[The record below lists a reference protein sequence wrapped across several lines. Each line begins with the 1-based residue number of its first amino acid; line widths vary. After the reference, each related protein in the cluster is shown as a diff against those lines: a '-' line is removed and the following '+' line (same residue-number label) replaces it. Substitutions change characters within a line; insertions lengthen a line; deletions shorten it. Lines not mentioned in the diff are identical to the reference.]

1 MSSALAV
8 GYLCLNYNQGDFLK
22 YNNKLHTVLAVT
34 AVFLCV
40 SVFSGCSLLDEL
52 GFSDNSQISQTV
64 TSGGTVVGA
73 RSNAYSGYGF
83 SNLEREDLQNLYEML
98 DQYAN
103 KSSVEKIVADGTFSV
118 KEISQALEAY
128 KNDNPQVFWLDD
140 TFEYSHFG
148 SKTGIILSFIYDGD
162 ELSQMKQNFDA
173 KVSEIIANAPTNS
186 TDYDVELYIN
196 DYIVDNC
203 QYDKEGAAA
212 ADNGETLGNEHNA
225 YGALID
231 QKAVC
236 DGYSAAFQLLCNK
249 LGIECVSIQGT
260 SKDEPHMWN
269 GVKINNEWYHTD
281 VTWNDSDEYVHSER
295 YFYLNLTTE
304 QIKADHTINLSYG
317 EVSDDNFDENTIYNI
332 FVPSCTSQTYNYFN
346 ASCPKLTNINGS
358 DEIVTL
364 LAQTAAQRGE
374 DFDVVIDEGLDFQTT
389 VDSLAS
395 DGYIYNWLEK
405 ANAKNGNN
413 PKISDKSKLYN
424 FSEHRLLT
432 IKLQYE

>member
-1 MSSALAV
+1 M
-8 GYLCLNYNQGDFLK
+8 CLNYNQGDFLK
-22 YNNKLHTVLAVT
+22 YNNKFRTALAVT
-34 AVFLCV
+34 AICLCV
-40 SVFSGCSLLDEL
+40 SCFGGCSLLNEL
-52 GFSDNSQISQTV
+52 GFSDSSQTAQTV
-64 TSGGTVVGA
+64 TSGGTVAGT
-73 RSNAYSGYGF
+73 RSNAYSEYGF
-83 SNLEREDLQNLYEML
+83 SNLEREDFQELYKTI

-103 KSSVEKIVADGTFSV
+103 KSSVEKIVIDGIFSV
-118 KEISQALEAY
+118 REISEVLEAY
-128 KNDNPQVFWLDD
+128 RNDNPQAFWLGD

-148 SKTGIILSFIYDGD
+148 SKTGVILSFVSTGD
-162 ELSQMKQNFDA
+162 ELNQMKQNFDA
-173 KVSEIIANAPTNS
+173 KVSKIIANAPAS
-186 TDYDVELYIN
+186 HTDYDVELYIN

-203 QYDKEGAAA
+203 EYDKDGAAA

-236 DGYSAAFQLLCNK
+236 DGYSAAFQLLCNR
-249 LGIECVSIQGT
+249 LGIECVSVQGT

-269 GVKINNEWYHTD
+269 CVNINNEWYHTD
-281 VTWNDSDEYVHSER
+281 VTWNDSNEYVHSER

-304 QIKADHTINLSYG
+304 QIKSDHTINLSY
-317 EVSDDNFDENTIYNI
+317 SQITDDNFDENTIYNI
-332 FVPSCTSQTYNYFN
+332 FVPSCTSRAYNYFN
-346 ASCPKLTNINGS
+346 ASCPKLTNLNGS
-358 DEIVTL
+358 DEIINL
-364 LAQTAAQRGE
+364 LTKTAAQRGE
-374 DFDVVIDEGLDFQTT
+374 DFDVVIDASLDFQTT
-389 VDSLAS
+389 VDSLAN

>member
-1 MSSALAV
+1 M
-8 GYLCLNYNQGDFLK
+8 
-22 YNNKLHTVLAVT
+22 
-34 AVFLCV
+34 CV

-52 GFSDNSQISQTV
+52 GLSDDSKKTQTV
-64 TSGGTVVGA
+64 TTGGTAVGT

-83 SNLEREDLQNLYEML
+83 SNLEREDLQKLYKMF

-103 KSSVEKIVADGTFSV
+103 KNSVEKIVADGIFSV

-128 KNDNPQVFWLDD
+128 RNDNPQIFWLSD

-148 SKTGIILSFIYDGD
+148 SKTGIILSFASEGD

-173 KVSEIIANAPTNS
+173 KVSAIVANAPTNA

-236 DGYSAAFQLLCNK
+236 DGYSAAFQLLCNR

-269 GVKINNEWYHTD
+269 GVKINNEWYYTD

-295 YFYLNLTTE
+295 YFYLNVTTE
-304 QIKADHTINLSYG
+304 QLKADHTINLSYS
-317 EVSDDNFDENTIYNI
+317 EVSDDEFDENTIYNI

-346 ASCPKLTNINGS
+346 VSCPKLTNINGS
-358 DEIVTL
+358 DEIITL

-374 DFDVVIDEGLDFQTT
+374 DFDVVIDASLDFQKT
-389 VDSLAS
+389 VDSLAN

-432 IKLQYE
+432 IKLQYN